1 MALTPEWFSHHRNRM
16 ANWHRDRLDEALEDI
31 ATMQREITELQ
42 QELAAQHDTT
52 PTQITL
58 TVS

>member
-1 MALTPEWFSHHRNRM
+1 M